1 MHKNFIT
8 VNEVGPRDGL
18 QNISKIVDTEGRI
31 ELIKAFKTCG
41 ITSVEIGS
49 FVSPKAV
56 PAMEGTELVIDGLN
70 INEYDYSVLIP
81 NLMGFNLASQNEV
94 KIVCMVLCMTE
105 SFNLKNI
112 NKTISESKEE
122 YKDIIKRSKEK
133 DITTKIYLSASFG
146 CPYEGKVKLR
156 QVLDN
161 IDYFLEQGIDEI
173 VIADTIGAANPK
185 QVNELFKIIEKYYQI
200 NSFSA
205 HFHDTRAMALSNVYA
220 SLQNGVTK
228 FDSSIGGLGGC
239 PFAPGA
245 SGNLATEDLVSMLH
259 QMDFNTGID
268 LESLLEVVNL
278 ASRLTGLKL
287 QGRMNHL

>member
-1 MHKNFIT
+1 MDQNFIT

-18 QNISKIVDTEGRI
+18 QNISKIVDPEGRI
-31 ELIKAFKTCG
+31 ELINSYKKCG

-49 FVSPKAV
+49 FVSPKVV
-56 PAMEGTELVIDGLN
+56 PAMSGTELVIDGLN
-70 INEYDYSVLIP
+70 MNECDYSVLIP
-81 NLMGFNLASQNEV
+81 NLIGFNLALQNEV

-105 SFNLKNI
+105 SFNVKNI
-112 NKTISESKEE
+112 NKSIRESKEE
-122 YKDIIKRSKEK
+122 YKDIIKKSKE
-133 DITTKIYLSASFG
+133 DGITTKIYLSASFG
-146 CPYEGKVKLR
+146 CPYEGKVKVR
-156 QVLDN
+156 RILDN
-161 IDYFLEQGIDEI
+161 IDYFLEQGVDEI

-185 QVNELFKIIEKYYQI
+185 QVNELFKIIEKEYPI
-200 NSFSA
+200 NKFSA

-259 QMDFNTGID
+259 QMDLNTGID
-268 LESLLEVVNL
+268 LVSLLEVVRL

>member
-18 QNISKIVDTEGRI
+18 QNIPKIINTEGRI
-31 ELIKAFKTCG
+31 ELIKAYKTCG

-146 CPYEGKVKLR
+146 CPYEGKVKVR

-185 QVNELFKIIEKYYQI
+185 QVNELFRIIEKDYQI

>member
-1 MHKNFIT
+1 MYKNFIK

-18 QNISKIVDTEGRI
+18 QNIPKIINTEGRI
-31 ELIKAFKTCG
+31 ELIKAYKTCG

-146 CPYEGKVKLR
+146 CPYEGKVKVR

-185 QVNELFKIIEKYYQI
+185 QVNELFRIIEKDYQI
-200 NSFSA
+200 DKFSA

>member
-1 MHKNFIT
+1 MDQNFIT

-18 QNISKIVDTEGRI
+18 QNISKIIDPEGRI
-31 ELIKAFKTCG
+31 ELINSYKKCG

-49 FVSPKAV
+49 FVSPKVV
-56 PAMEGTELVIDGLN
+56 PAMSGTELVINGLN
-70 INEYDYSVLIP
+70 INECDYSVLIP
-81 NLMGFNLASQNEV
+81 NLIGFDLARQNKI

-105 SFNLKNI
+105 SFNVKNI
-112 NKTISESKEE
+112 NKSIRESKQE
-122 YKDIIKRSKEK
+122 YKDIIKKSKE
-133 DITTKIYLSASFG
+133 DGITTKIYLSASFG
-146 CPYEGKVKLR
+146 CPYEGKVKVR

-161 IDYFLEQGIDEI
+161 VDYFLEQGVDEI

-185 QVNELFKIIEKYYQI
+185 QVNELFKIIEKEYPI
-200 NSFSA
+200 SKFSA

-259 QMDFNTGID
+259 QMDLNTGID
-268 LESLLEVVNL
+268 LLSLLEVVSL

>member
-1 MHKNFIT
+1 MDQNFIT

-18 QNISKIVDTEGRI
+18 QNIPKIINPEERI
-31 ELIKAFKTCG
+31 ELIKAYKTCG

-56 PAMEGTELVIDGLN
+56 PAMAGTELVIDGLN

-185 QVNELFKIIEKYYQI
+185 QVNELFRIIEKDYQI

>member
-1 MHKNFIT
+1 MDQSFIT
-8 VNEVGPRDGL
+8 INEVGPRDGL
-18 QNISKIVDTEGRI
+18 QNISKIVDPEGRI
-31 ELIKAFKTCG
+31 ELINSYKKCG

-49 FVSPKAV
+49 FVSPKVV
-56 PAMEGTELVIDGLN
+56 PAMSGTELVINGLN
-70 INEYDYSVLIP
+70 INECDYSVLIP
-81 NLMGFNLASQNEV
+81 NLIGFDLARQNEV

-105 SFNLKNI
+105 SFNVKNI
-112 NKTISESKEE
+112 NKSIRESKEE
-122 YKDIIKRSKEK
+122 YKDIIKKSKV
-133 DITTKIYLSASFG
+133 DGITTKIYLSASFG
-146 CPYEGKVKLR
+146 CPYEGKVEVR
-156 QVLDN
+156 RILDN
-161 IDYFLEQGIDEI
+161 VDYFLEQGVDEI

-185 QVNELFKIIEKYYQI
+185 QVNELFKIVEKEYPI
-200 NSFSA
+200 NKFSA

-268 LESLLEVVNL
+268 LVSLLEVVSL

>member
-18 QNISKIVDTEGRI
+18 QNIPKIINTEGRI
-31 ELIKAFKTCG
+31 ELIKAYKTCG

-156 QVLDN
+156 QVLNN

-185 QVNELFKIIEKYYQI
+185 QVNELFRIIEKDYQI

-268 LESLLEVVNL
+268 LVSLLEVVNL

>member
-18 QNISKIVDTEGRI
+18 QNIPKIINTEGRI
-31 ELIKAFKTCG
+31 ELIKAYKTCG

-146 CPYEGKVKLR
+146 CPYEGKVKVR

-185 QVNELFKIIEKYYQI
+185 QVNELFRIIEKDYQI

-268 LESLLEVVNL
+268 LVSLLEVVNL

>member
-1 MHKNFIT
+1 MDQNFIT

-18 QNISKIVDTEGRI
+18 QNISKIIDPEVRI
-31 ELIKAFKTCG
+31 ELINSYKKCG

-49 FVSPKAV
+49 FVSPKVV
-56 PAMEGTELVIDGLN
+56 PAMSGTELVINGLN
-70 INEYDYSVLIP
+70 INECDYSVLIP
-81 NLMGFNLASQNEV
+81 NLIGFDLARQNEV

-105 SFNLKNI
+105 SFNVKNI
-112 NKTISESKEE
+112 NKSIRESKQE
-122 YKDIIKRSKEK
+122 YKDIIKKSKE
-133 DITTKIYLSASFG
+133 DGITTKIYLSASFG
-146 CPYEGKVKLR
+146 CPYEGKVKVR

-161 IDYFLEQGIDEI
+161 VDYFLEQGVDEI

-185 QVNELFKIIEKYYQI
+185 QVNELFKIVEKEYPI
-200 NSFSA
+200 NKFSA

-268 LESLLEVVNL
+268 LVSLLEVVSL

>member
-1 MHKNFIT
+1 MDQNFIT

-18 QNISKIVDTEGRI
+18 QNISKIVDPEGRI
-31 ELIKAFKTCG
+31 ELINSYKKCG

-49 FVSPKAV
+49 FVSPKVV
-56 PAMEGTELVIDGLN
+56 PAMSGTELVINGLN
-70 INEYDYSVLIP
+70 INECDYSVLIP
-81 NLMGFNLASQNEV
+81 NLIGFDLARQNKM

-105 SFNLKNI
+105 NFNVKNI
-112 NKTISESKEE
+112 NKSIRESKQE
-122 YKDIIKRSKEK
+122 YKDIIKKSKE
-133 DITTKIYLSASFG
+133 DGITTKIYLSASFG
-146 CPYEGKVKLR
+146 CPYEGKVKVR

-161 IDYFLEQGIDEI
+161 VDYFLEQGVDEI

-185 QVNELFKIIEKYYQI
+185 QVNELFKIVEKEYPI
-200 NSFSA
+200 NKFSA

-268 LESLLEVVNL
+268 LVSLLEVVSL

>member
-18 QNISKIVDTEGRI
+18 QNIPKIINTEGRI
-31 ELIKAFKTCG
+31 ELIKAYKTCG

-146 CPYEGKVKLR
+146 CPYEGKVKVR

-185 QVNELFKIIEKYYQI
+185 QVNELFRIIEKDYQI
-200 NSFSA
+200 DKFSA

>member
-1 MHKNFIT
+1 MDQNFIT

-18 QNISKIVDTEGRI
+18 QNISKIVDPEGRI
-31 ELIKAFKTCG
+31 ELINSYKKCG

-49 FVSPKAV
+49 FVSPKVV
-56 PAMEGTELVIDGLN
+56 PAMSGTELVINGLN
-70 INEYDYSVLIP
+70 IKECDYSVLIP
-81 NLMGFNLASQNEV
+81 NLIGFDLARQNEV

-105 SFNLKNI
+105 SFNVKNI
-112 NKTISESKEE
+112 NKSIRESKQE
-122 YKDIIKRSKEK
+122 YKDIIKKSKE
-133 DITTKIYLSASFG
+133 DGITTKIYLSASFG
-146 CPYEGKVKLR
+146 CPYEGKVKVR

-161 IDYFLEQGIDEI
+161 VDYFLEQGVDEI

-185 QVNELFKIIEKYYQI
+185 QVNELFKIVEKEYPI
-200 NSFSA
+200 DKFSA

-268 LESLLEVVNL
+268 LVSLLEVVSL

>member
-18 QNISKIVDTEGRI
+18 QNIPKIINTEGRI
-31 ELIKAFKTCG
+31 ELIKAYKTCG

-146 CPYEGKVKLR
+146 CPYEGKVKVR

-173 VIADTIGAANPK
+173 VIADTIEAANPK
-185 QVNELFKIIEKYYQI
+185 QVNELFRIIEKDYQI

-268 LESLLEVVNL
+268 LVSLLEVVNL

>member
-1 MHKNFIT
+1 MDQNFIT

-18 QNISKIVDTEGRI
+18 QNISKIVDIEGRI
-31 ELIKAFKTCG
+31 ELINSYKKCG

-49 FVSPKAV
+49 FVNPKVV
-56 PAMEGTELVIDGLN
+56 PAMSGTELVIDGLN
-70 INEYDYSVLIP
+70 INECDYSVLIP
-81 NLMGFNLASQNEV
+81 NLTGFDLARQNEV

-105 SFNLKNI
+105 SFNVKNI
-112 NKTISESKEE
+112 NKSIRESKEE
-122 YKDIIKRSKEK
+122 YKDIIKKSKV
-133 DITTKIYLSASFG
+133 DGITTKIYLSASFG
-146 CPYEGKVKLR
+146 CPYEGKVEVR
-156 QVLDN
+156 RILDN
-161 IDYFLEQGIDEI
+161 VDYFLEQGVDEI

-185 QVNELFKIIEKYYQI
+185 QVNELFKIIEKNYPI
-200 NSFSA
+200 SKFSA

-268 LESLLEVVNL
+268 FVSLLEVVNL
-278 ASRLTGLKL
+278 ASKLTGLKL

>member
-1 MHKNFIT
+1 MDQNFIT

-18 QNISKIVDTEGRI
+18 QNISKIVDPEGRI
-31 ELIKAFKTCG
+31 ELINSYKKCG

-49 FVSPKAV
+49 FVSPKVV
-56 PAMEGTELVIDGLN
+56 PAMSGTELVINGLN
-70 INEYDYSVLIP
+70 INECDYSVLIP
-81 NLMGFNLASQNEV
+81 NLIGFDLARQNEV

-105 SFNLKNI
+105 SFNVKNI
-112 NKTISESKEE
+112 NKSIRESKQE
-122 YKDIIKRSKEK
+122 YKDIIKKSKE
-133 DITTKIYLSASFG
+133 DGITTKIYLSASFG
-146 CPYEGKVKLR
+146 CPYEGKVKVGR
-156 QVLDN
+156 ILDN
-161 IDYFLEQGIDEI
+161 VDYFLEQGVDEI

-185 QVNELFKIIEKYYQI
+185 QVNELFKIVEKEYPI
-200 NSFSA
+200 NKFSA

-259 QMDFNTGID
+259 QMDLNTGID
-268 LESLLEVVNL
+268 LVSLLEVVSL

>member
-1 MHKNFIT
+1 MDQSFIT
-8 VNEVGPRDGL
+8 INEVGPRDGL
-18 QNISKIVDTEGRI
+18 QNISKIVDPEGRI
-31 ELIKAFKTCG
+31 ELINSYKKCG

-49 FVSPKAV
+49 FVSPKVV
-56 PAMEGTELVIDGLN
+56 PAMSGTELVINGLN
-70 INEYDYSVLIP
+70 INECDYSVLIP
-81 NLMGFNLASQNEV
+81 NLIGFDLARQNEV

-105 SFNLKNI
+105 SFNVKNI
-112 NKTISESKEE
+112 NKSIRESKQE
-122 YKDIIKRSKEK
+122 YKDIIKKSKE
-133 DITTKIYLSASFG
+133 DGITTKIYLSASFG
-146 CPYEGKVKLR
+146 CPYEGKVKVR

-161 IDYFLEQGIDEI
+161 VDYFLEQGVDEI

-185 QVNELFKIIEKYYQI
+185 QVNELFKIVEKEYPI
-200 NSFSA
+200 NKFSA

-268 LESLLEVVNL
+268 LVSLLEVVSL

>member
-1 MHKNFIT
+1 MDQNFIT

-49 FVSPKAV
+49 FVNPKAV
-56 PAMEGTELVIDGLN
+56 PAMAGTELVIDGLN

-112 NKTISESKEE
+112 NKSINDSKEE
-122 YKDIIKRSKEK
+122 FRIIIDKSKEER
-133 DITTKIYLSASFG
+133 ITTKIYLSTAFE
-146 CPYEGKVKLR
+146 CPFEGKVKIAK
-156 QVLDN
+156 VIEN
-161 IDYFLEQGIDEI
+161 IDYFIEHGVDEI

-185 QVNELFKIIEKYYQI
+185 QVNELFKIIERDFDISK
-200 NSFSA
+200 FSA

-220 SLQNGVTK
+220 SLENGVTK

-245 SGNLATEDLVSMLH
+245 SGNLPTEDLVSMLH
-259 QMDFNTGID
+259 QMGYETGID
-268 LESLLEVVNL
+268 YDLLLDVVKL
-278 ASRLTGLKL
+278 ASRVTNLVLR
-287 QGRMNHL
+287 GRMNHF

>member
-1 MHKNFIT
+1 MDQNFIT

-18 QNISKIVDTEGRI
+18 QNISKIVDPEARI
-31 ELIKAFKTCG
+31 ELINSYKKCG

-49 FVSPKAV
+49 FVSPKVV
-56 PAMEGTELVIDGLN
+56 PAMSGTELVINGLN
-70 INEYDYSVLIP
+70 INECDYSVLIP
-81 NLMGFNLASQNEV
+81 NLIGFDLARQNEV

-105 SFNLKNI
+105 SFNVKNI
-112 NKTISESKEE
+112 NKSIRESKQE
-122 YKDIIKRSKEK
+122 YKDIIKKSKE
-133 DITTKIYLSASFG
+133 DGITTKIYLSASFG
-146 CPYEGKVKLR
+146 CPYEGKVKVR

-161 IDYFLEQGIDEI
+161 VDYFLEQGVDEI

-185 QVNELFKIIEKYYQI
+185 QVNELFKIVEKEYPI
-200 NSFSA
+200 NKFSA

-268 LESLLEVVNL
+268 LVSLLEVVSL

>member
-1 MHKNFIT
+1 MDQNFIT

-18 QNISKIVDTEGRI
+18 QNISKIIDPEGRI
-31 ELIKAFKTCG
+31 ELINSYKKCG

-49 FVSPKAV
+49 FVSPKVV
-56 PAMEGTELVIDGLN
+56 PAMSGTELVINGLN
-70 INEYDYSVLIP
+70 INECDYSVLIP
-81 NLMGFNLASQNEV
+81 NLIGFDLARQNEV

-105 SFNLKNI
+105 SFNVKNI
-112 NKTISESKEE
+112 NKSIRESEQE
-122 YKDIIKRSKEK
+122 YKDIIKKSKE
-133 DITTKIYLSASFG
+133 DGITTKIYLSASFG
-146 CPYEGKVKLR
+146 CPYEGKVKVR

-161 IDYFLEQGIDEI
+161 VDYFLEQGVDEI

-185 QVNELFKIIEKYYQI
+185 QVNELFKIVEKEYPI
-200 NSFSA
+200 NKFSA

-259 QMDFNTGID
+259 QMDLNTGID
-268 LESLLEVVNL
+268 LASLLEVVSL

>member
-1 MHKNFIT
+1 MDQNFIT

-18 QNISKIVDTEGRI
+18 QNISKIVDPEGRI
-31 ELIKAFKTCG
+31 ELINSYKKCG

-49 FVSPKAV
+49 FVSPKVV
-56 PAMEGTELVIDGLN
+56 PAMSGTELVINGLN
-70 INEYDYSVLIP
+70 INECDYSVLIP
-81 NLMGFNLASQNEV
+81 NLIGFDLARQNEV

-105 SFNLKNI
+105 SFNVKNI
-112 NKTISESKEE
+112 NKSIRESKQE
-122 YKDIIKRSKEK
+122 YKDIIKKSKE
-133 DITTKIYLSASFG
+133 DGITTKIYLSASFG
-146 CPYEGKVKLR
+146 CPYEGKVKVR

-161 IDYFLEQGIDEI
+161 VDYFLEQGVDEI

-185 QVNELFKIIEKYYQI
+185 QVNELFKIVEKEYPI
-200 NSFSA
+200 NKFSA

-268 LESLLEVVNL
+268 LVSLLEVVSL

-287 QGRMNHL
+287 KGRMNHL

>member
-1 MHKNFIT
+1 MDKNFIT

-18 QNISKIVDTEGRI
+18 QNIPKIINTEGRI
-31 ELIKAFKTCG
+31 ELIKAYKTCG

-146 CPYEGKVKLR
+146 CPYEGKVKVR

-185 QVNELFKIIEKYYQI
+185 QVNELFRIIEKDYQI

>member
-1 MHKNFIT
+1 MDQNFIT

-185 QVNELFKIIEKYYQI
+185 QVNELFKIIEKDYQI

>member
-1 MHKNFIT
+1 MDQNFIT

-18 QNISKIVDTEGRI
+18 QNISKIIDPEGRI
-31 ELIKAFKTCG
+31 ELINSYKKCG

-49 FVSPKAV
+49 FVSPKVV
-56 PAMEGTELVIDGLN
+56 PAMSGTELVINGLN
-70 INEYDYSVLIP
+70 INECDYSVLIP
-81 NLMGFNLASQNEV
+81 NLIGFDLARQNEV

-105 SFNLKNI
+105 SFNVKNI
-112 NKTISESKEE
+112 NKSIRESKQE
-122 YKDIIKRSKEK
+122 YKDIIKKSKE
-133 DITTKIYLSASFG
+133 DGITTKIYLSASFG
-146 CPYEGKVKLR
+146 CPYEGKVKVR

-161 IDYFLEQGIDEI
+161 VDYFLEQGVDEI

-185 QVNELFKIIEKYYQI
+185 QVNELFKIVEKEYPI
-200 NSFSA
+200 NKFSA

-268 LESLLEVVNL
+268 LVSLLEVVSL

>member
-1 MHKNFIT
+1 MDQNFIT

-18 QNISKIVDTEGRI
+18 QNIPKIINTEGRI
-31 ELIKAFKTCG
+31 ELIKAYKTCG

-146 CPYEGKVKLR
+146 CPYEGKVKVR

-185 QVNELFKIIEKYYQI
+185 QVNELFRIIEKDYQI

-268 LESLLEVVNL
+268 LVSLLEVVNL